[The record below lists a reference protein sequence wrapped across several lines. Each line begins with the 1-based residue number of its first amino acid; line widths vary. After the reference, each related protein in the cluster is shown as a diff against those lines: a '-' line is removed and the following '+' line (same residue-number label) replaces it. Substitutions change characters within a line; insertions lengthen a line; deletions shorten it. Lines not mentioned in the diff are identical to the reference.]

1 MMKKPAVAIV
11 VAHKPDAGPSFK
23 APEGMELDDKQPGDM
38 IQAVVDLKIGS
49 DGMLM
54 LKKVNGLDVGGG
66 DEKSPD
72 EEQAPPSFADS
83 VMGGPAPED
92 S

>member
-11 VAHKPDAGPSFK
+11 VAHKPDAGLSFK
-23 APEGMELDDKQPGDM
+23 APEGMDLDDKQPGDM
-38 IQAVVDLKIGS
+38 IQAVVDLKIGP

-66 DEKSPD
+66 DD
-72 EEQAPPSFADS
+72 EASEDKQAPPSFADS